1 MLNNE
6 VFSMFFL
13 SHPCHTSNVR
23 VITIKKDKIMNENLC
38 LELRQDDIVRVDVY
52 LASQCSMPVP
62 AQVNS
67 VQFINSNLF
76 TGDPVLTLTLPL
88 GDDTPM
94 QDVPTLKVQNAR
106 QASGN
111 VYTHDLQAA
120 VQLARQQVESA
131 IEALN
136 GKDFYVVYTR
146 NNGAKDLSYALPNA
160 SMATIDETQSNNSV
174 TTLKIKLQSMSALI
188 RLASPTN

>member
-1 MLNNE
+1 
-6 VFSMFFL
+6 
-13 SHPCHTSNVR
+13 
-23 VITIKKDKIMNENLC
+23 MNENLC

-131 IEALN
+131 IEVLN
-136 GKDFYVVYTR
+136 GKDFNVVYTR

-188 RLASPTN
+188 RLALPTN